1 MEAKFSEQYVL
12 LCFSTTSKME
22 KLDRY
27 LADAY
32 KKLNTMEEGKVTI
45 AGGGEGVSKKKV
57 IFIFLKMVLFC

>member
-1 MEAKFSEQYVL
+1 
-12 LCFSTTSKME
+12 ME